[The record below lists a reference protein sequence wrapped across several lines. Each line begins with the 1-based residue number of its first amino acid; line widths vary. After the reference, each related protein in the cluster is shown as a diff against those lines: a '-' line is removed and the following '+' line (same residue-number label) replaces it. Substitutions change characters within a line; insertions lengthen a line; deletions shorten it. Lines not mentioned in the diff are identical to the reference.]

1 MPVNM
6 TEIRWHGR
14 GGQGAKTAAQLMAK
28 VAAEEGNHS
37 QGCPEYGP
45 ERTGAP
51 IRAYTR
57 ISEGPIDLH
66 CAINEPDVVVVL
78 DESLLDSESCI
89 DGVKEGGKVLVN
101 TTHSP
106 QEMRSIL
113 GCPESVKVMTI
124 DATGISID
132 EIGRPFPNTPMTGAL
147 IRATGAI
154 KLESLFKDIEKK
166 FKRKGAQIVEGNIRC
181 LKRAYDEVNEG

>member
-1 MPVNM
+1 MAGNL

-37 QGCPEYGP
+37 QGSPEYGP

-57 ISEGPIDLH
+57 IDTEPIDVH
-66 CAINEPDVVVVL
+66 CGINEPDVVVVL
-78 DESLLDSESCI
+78 DESLLDTENCTE
-89 DGVKEGGKVLVN
+89 GVKPGGKILVN
-101 TTHSP
+101 TTTP
-106 QEMRSIL
+106 PEEMRQKL
-113 GCPESVKVMTI
+113 GARDDVAVMTV

-132 EIGRPFPNTPMTGAL
+132 EIGAPFPNTPMTGAL
-147 IRATGAI
+147 IKATGAI
-154 KLESLFKDIEKK
+154 QLESLYKDIEKK
-166 FKRKGAQIVEGNIRC
+166 FKRKGEQIVQGNIRT
-181 LKRAYDEVNEG
+181 LKRAFDEVKEA

>member
-1 MPVNM
+1 MAGNL

-28 VAAEEGNHS
+28 VAAEEGRHS
-37 QGCPEYGP
+37 QGSPEYGP

-57 ISEGPIDLH
+57 ISTEAVDIH
-66 CAINEPDVVVVL
+66 CGINEPDVVVVL
-78 DESLLDSESCI
+78 DETLLESANCM
-89 DGVKEGGKVLVN
+89 DGLKKGGKLLVN
-101 TTHSP
+101 TTETP
-106 QEMRSIL
+106 DELRAKL
-113 GCPESVKVMTI
+113 GGAEGVTVMTV

-132 EIGRPFPNTPMTGAL
+132 EIGAPFPNTPMTGAL
-147 IRATGAI
+147 IKATGAI

-166 FKRKGAQIVEGNIRC
+166 FKRKGEQVVQGNIRS
-181 LKRAYDEVNEG
+181 LKRAYDEVKEG